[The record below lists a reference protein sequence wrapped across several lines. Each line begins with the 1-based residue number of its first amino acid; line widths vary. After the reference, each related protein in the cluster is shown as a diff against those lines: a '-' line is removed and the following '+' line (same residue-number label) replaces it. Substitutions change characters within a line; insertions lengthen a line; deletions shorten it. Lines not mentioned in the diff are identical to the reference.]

1 MLPDEESPVAEIDAR
16 DPAAAQNACYLFY
29 RYASNQNR
37 QSSATELLMDHLM
50 PSPKAIM
57 QTRTKPPSTDEIA
70 IIQRQLED
78 MVDILDF
85 HNSIFRR
92 MIYTGVLFLF
102 CLAIYVIAIIERQL
116 DNMLDNLNFYHF
128 ILRAGFCLGALL
140 MSCMAMLIR
149 ARYKQNERHPRFY

>member
-29 RYASNQNR
+29 
-37 QSSATELLMDHLM
+37 
-50 PSPKAIM
+50 

-140 MSCMAMLIR
+140 MLCMTMLIR

>member
-29 RYASNQNR
+29 RFASNQNR

-50 PSPKAIM
+50 PSTKTIM
-57 QTRTKPPSTDEIA
+57 QTRKKPPSTDEIA

-78 MVDILDF
+78 IVEILDL

-92 MIYTGVLFLF
+92 MIYAGVLFLF
-102 CLAIYVIAIIERQL
+102 CLAMYLIAIIERQL
-116 DNMLDNLNFYHF
+116 DNMLDNLDLYIFM
-128 ILRAGFCLGALL
+128 LWAGFCAGALL
-140 MSCMAMLIR
+140 MLCMAVLIR

>member
-16 DPAAAQNACYLFY
+16 DPAAAQNRYYLFC
-29 RYASNQNR
+29 RGGRQIR

-50 PSPKAIM
+50 PSTKTIM
-57 QTRTKPPSTDEIA
+57 QTRKKPPSTDEIA

-78 MVDILDF
+78 MVDILDL

-92 MIYTGVLFLF
+92 MIYAGVLFLF
-102 CLAIYVIAIIERQL
+102 CLAMYLIAIIERQL

-140 MSCMAMLIR
+140 MLCMTMLIR

>member
-16 DPAAAQNACYLFY
+16 DPAAAQNRYYLFC
-29 RYASNQNR
+29 RGGRQIR

-50 PSPKAIM
+50 PSTKTIM
-57 QTRTKPPSTDEIA
+57 QTRKKPPSTDEIA

-140 MSCMAMLIR
+140 MLCMTMLIR